1 MARSHLRRFM
11 RRLFNLVQPGRA
23 ERELAREMASHLALL
38 EDDYQRRGM
47 TADEAR
53 FAARRAIGGIEQ
65 AKEQQ
70 RDARSFRWLEDAWRD
85 AQHAWRMLCR
95 SPGFTAVAVVTL
107 ALGIGANA
115 AIFSIVNAVLLRP
128 LPYADAD
135 RLVRIIENVPAASG
149 STVPTRR
156 VIGLPLSDLTA
167 FRSRVKTLS
176 HVGVYVGSTVMLTGR
191 AETIRLEATRVSPA
205 LLSMLGTPPLVGRTF
220 EPEEEAP
227 GRDAVVVLSYA
238 SWQRHFGGARDLLG
252 QSVTLDGRT
261 YSIVGVMPRGFEFPD
276 PQTQLWIP
284 YALTPAA
291 LRSRGL
297 PIARLADGVSL
308 QTAAAEVN
316 VILRRSAP
324 SPLELES
331 VQEQL
336 VAPVRAALIVLTV
349 AVGVVLLIACVNVA
363 NLVLA
368 RTAAR
373 RREIAVRLALGAG
386 RGRIVRQLFAENAL
400 LALVGG
406 VAGIALAFGGV
417 RLLKILGASLPRRDL
432 MLGVSIPRLDEIGID
447 ATVLAFTFGMSV
459 LTGIVFGLAPALGH
473 WRSLSITALRES
485 AGSPVSGF
493 NLFRRHRLQ
502 GLLIVSEI
510 AMAMMLFVA
519 GGLLMHSF
527 VTLSSVDPGFD
538 RSSVLTFQVFS
549 PRARTPRFED
559 DVVARLQ
566 SLPGVRAAG
575 YAEMLPLVRFR
586 SGVGLRPAAGLP
598 PSQLPPAP
606 GTRLPPQSPDTRI
619 VSRDFLSAMGMRVIG
634 GRGFGENDRAGQP
647 KVLLI
652 NRTLARS
659 GYLGQN
665 PIGTMVYAAG
675 STPWQVI
682 GIVDDVRQ
690 YGLDQEPD
698 PQIFIDVRQLPSGNP
713 NVYYAIRAGGD
724 PMARVATIRG
734 ILRQID
740 PSATL
745 DNVATM
751 EQLVSNS
758 ISRPRLY
765 AVLLGIFAGVA
776 VTLAAVGIYGV
787 LAYAVTQ
794 RTREIGIR
802 MALGAE
808 RSNVMGLVMGQSASL
823 VALGIALGLAGAA
836 AVTRYLDTMLFGLT
850 PRDPATLITV
860 SLTLAA
866 VATLASYVPARR
878 ATKVDP
884 LVALRQD

>member
-1 MARSHLRRFM
+1 MARSHLRRF
-11 RRLFNLVQPGRA
+11 RRRSFSFAQRGRA

-47 TADEAR
+47 TAGEAR
-53 FAARRAIGGIEQ
+53 LAARRAIGGIEQ

-70 RDARSFRWLEDAWRD
+70 CDARSFRWLEDAWRD
-85 AQHAWRMLCR
+85 AQHAWRMLRR

-176 HVGVYVGSTVMLTGR
+176 HVGVYVGSAVMLTGR

-261 YSIVGVMPRGFEFPD
+261 YSIVGVMPRGFAFPD

-284 YALTPAA
+284 YALTAAA

-297 PIARLADGVSL
+297 PIARLADAVSM
-308 QTAAAEVN
+308 QAATAELNTVLRQLPASTPA
-316 VILRRSAP
+316 RRSAP
-324 SPLELES
+324 SHFELES
-331 VQEQL
+331 VQDQL
-336 VAPVRAALIVLTV
+336 VAPVRPALIVLTV
-349 AVGVVLLIACVNVA
+349 AVGIVLLIACVNVA

-373 RREIAVRLALGAG
+373 HREIAVRLALGAG
-386 RGRIVRQLFAENAL
+386 RGRVVRQLFAENAL

-406 VAGIALAFGGV
+406 VAGIVLAFGGV

-510 AMAMMLFVA
+510 GMAMMLFVA
-519 GGLLMHSF
+519 GG
-527 VTLSSVDPGFD
+527 
-538 RSSVLTFQVFS
+538 
-549 PRARTPRFED
+549 
-559 DVVARLQ
+559 
-566 SLPGVRAAG
+566 
-575 YAEMLPLVRFR
+575 
-586 SGVGLRPAAGLP
+586 
-598 PSQLPPAP
+598 
-606 GTRLPPQSPDTRI
+606 
-619 VSRDFLSAMGMRVIG
+619 
-634 GRGFGENDRAGQP
+634 
-647 KVLLI
+647 
-652 NRTLARS
+652 
-659 GYLGQN
+659 
-665 PIGTMVYAAG
+665 
-675 STPWQVI
+675 
-682 GIVDDVRQ
+682 
-690 YGLDQEPD
+690 
-698 PQIFIDVRQLPSGNP
+698 
-713 NVYYAIRAGGD
+713 
-724 PMARVATIRG
+724 
-734 ILRQID
+734 
-740 PSATL
+740 
-745 DNVATM
+745 
-751 EQLVSNS
+751 
-758 ISRPRLY
+758 
-765 AVLLGIFAGVA
+765 
-776 VTLAAVGIYGV
+776 
-787 LAYAVTQ
+787 
-794 RTREIGIR
+794 
-802 MALGAE
+802 
-808 RSNVMGLVMGQSASL
+808 
-823 VALGIALGLAGAA
+823 
-836 AVTRYLDTMLFGLT
+836 
-850 PRDPATLITV
+850 
-860 SLTLAA
+860 
-866 VATLASYVPARR
+866 
-878 ATKVDP
+878 
-884 LVALRQD
+884 